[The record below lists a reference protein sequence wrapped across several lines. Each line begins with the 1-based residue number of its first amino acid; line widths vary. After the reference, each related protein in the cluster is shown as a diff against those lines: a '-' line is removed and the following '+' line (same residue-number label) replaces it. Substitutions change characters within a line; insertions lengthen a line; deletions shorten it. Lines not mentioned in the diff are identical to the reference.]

1 VVSVCVVLSPR
12 IPTSSRCSSS
22 VPVASSALLRDVLA
36 VTFVAEAVATADDAG
51 WSWRCARNCSRRFLT
66 RSALVT
72 RVSAMPNAVFRRYIG
87 DWNAL
92 PCSHAAAQRIEEC
105 RKRRFLECQRSHA
118 DHRMNVSHKSVLLWL
133 VGAAAIDQS
142 RVSLV
147 PPRAQ
152 RKLGRSAR
160 S

>member
-1 VVSVCVVLSPR
+1 MVSVCVVLPPR
-12 IPTSSRCSSS
+12 IPTSSLCSSS
-22 VPVASSALLRDVLA
+22 VPVASSTLLRVLA

-72 RVSAMPNAVFRRYIG
+72 RVSAMPNVDFRRIQ
-87 DWNAL
+87 DWRNNAL
-92 PCSHAAAQRIEEC
+92 PAARRIE
-105 RKRRFLECQRSHA
+105 RMSKRRFLECQRSHA
-118 DHRMNVSHKSVLLWL
+118 DHGMNVWPQSVLLWL

-142 RVSLV
+142 HISLA
-147 PPRAQ
+147 PPRAE